1 MPHDAL
7 IAHLSSSLST
17 QASFQLVTKSSSI
30 SIWTKRKHA
39 EPTRATQPAQTGLMS
54 GALLKQERSAVR
66 NMYVRRDLIARTGR
80 EGAP

>member
-1 MPHDAL
+1 MPRDAL

-54 GALLKQERSAVR
+54 GALLVAAAMKLGGHV
-66 NMYVRRDLIARTGR
+66 L
-80 EGAP
+80 